1 MPVFIKS
8 WVNYAP
14 NANETSISF
23 STWIFILIWGGNT
36 IDYKIYIFIVVCD
49 KFSEKER
56 LLKMRGKN
64 PSQKDIKSSRKFS
77 VYMFNKSY
85 VFGPNDH
92 QILCQKSA
100 MRDK

>member
-1 MPVFIKS
+1 
-8 WVNYAP
+8 
-14 NANETSISF
+14 
-23 STWIFILIWGGNT
+23 
-36 IDYKIYIFIVVCD
+36 
-49 KFSEKER
+49 
-56 LLKMRGKN
+56 MRGKN